1 MQAASKWGGLFLTG
15 DNASPEGARRIRPG
29 DAPDARRALRWAG
42 LIICRWVQEH
52 DRLIGPALD
61 GAARGRP
68 GLPVPLLYRLVED
81 QAFKPLDHDALR
93 RLLIAYIDEARA
105 AGDPLT
111 MLGESYPRQAND
123 R

>member
-1 MQAASKWGGLFLTG
+1 MERPEADRGFQYCYFTG
-15 DNASPEGARRIRPG
+15 W
-29 DAPDARRALRWAG
+29 LKTT
-42 LIICRWVQEH
+42 
-52 DRLIGPALD
+52 
-61 GAARGRP
+61 
-68 GLPVPLLYRLVED
+68 
-81 QAFKPLDHDALR
+81 AFKPLDRDALR